1 MHLNHEQISCIL
13 LVNSDACPFSSAE
26 DSMANECSKCHGT
39 GKCQV
44 CKGTGHFGYPGYG
57 PVDRYPNHCNACQ
70 DSGVCPSCHG
80 SGQR

>member
-1 MHLNHEQISCIL
+1 
-13 LVNSDACPFSSAE
+13 
-26 DSMANECSKCHGT
+26 MANECSKCHGT